1 MFLFITINFRTK
13 MKRLAFSLLFSAIL
27 LSVFSCRRTTS
38 ALPYRS
44 EKSTVADSAM
54 VVSPHPLASE
64 VGIEIMRQGGG
75 AVDAAI
81 AVQFAL
87 AVVYPRAG
95 NIGGGGFMVIRNN
108 DGSTAALDYREKA
121 PLPADRDMYLDSA
134 GNVIDGLSRDG
145 HLAVGVPGTVDGL
158 FTAHERFGKLE
169 MRNLIEPAIRLARSG
184 FPISGA
190 EADRLNRYQES
201 FRKYNQPPNPFLRPE
216 WREGDLLVQEELART
231 LELIRDGGRE
241 GFYEGETAEAIVA
254 EMKSGGGIIS
264 FEDLQQYRS
273 QWREP
278 VIGTYKDYRIISMPP
293 SSSGGVALVQMLK
306 MIEPFPIAEY
316 GFHSTQAVHLMA
328 EAERRVYADRAEHLG
343 DSDFYPVPIDELL
356 NPDYLAERMA
366 DFSPDSATSS
376 RNIFSGEFLVR
387 ESFETTHTSVVDPQ
401 GNAVS
406 VTTTLNSNYG
416 SKVWVDG
423 AGFLLNNEMDDFSA
437 KPGVPNQFGLIGAEA
452 NAIQPQKRMLSSM
465 TPTIVE
471 KDGDLFMV
479 LGAPGGSTIIT
490 AVFQVILNVIEFDM
504 DLETAVRTG
513 RFHHQWLPDQ
523 IMVERGTFSDNTR
536 QALEAMGHSIEEI
549 DYMAVVKA
557 IRILPDGRLH
567 GAGDFRNP
575 DDDAEGW

>member
-190 EADRLNRYQES
+190 EADRLNRYQ
-201 FRKYNQPPNPFLRPE
+201 
-216 WREGDLLVQEELART
+216 
-231 LELIRDGGRE
+231 
-241 GFYEGETAEAIVA
+241 
-254 EMKSGGGIIS
+254 
-264 FEDLQQYRS
+264 
-273 QWREP
+273 
-278 VIGTYKDYRIISMPP
+278 
-293 SSSGGVALVQMLK
+293 
-306 MIEPFPIAEY
+306 
-316 GFHSTQAVHLMA
+316 
-328 EAERRVYADRAEHLG
+328 
-343 DSDFYPVPIDELL
+343 
-356 NPDYLAERMA
+356 
-366 DFSPDSATSS
+366 
-376 RNIFSGEFLVR
+376 
-387 ESFETTHTSVVDPQ
+387 
-401 GNAVS
+401 
-406 VTTTLNSNYG
+406 
-416 SKVWVDG
+416 
-423 AGFLLNNEMDDFSA
+423 
-437 KPGVPNQFGLIGAEA
+437 
-452 NAIQPQKRMLSSM
+452 
-465 TPTIVE
+465 
-471 KDGDLFMV
+471 
-479 LGAPGGSTIIT
+479 
-490 AVFQVILNVIEFDM
+490 
-504 DLETAVRTG
+504 
-513 RFHHQWLPDQ
+513 
-523 IMVERGTFSDNTR
+523 
-536 QALEAMGHSIEEI
+536 
-549 DYMAVVKA
+549 
-557 IRILPDGRLH
+557 
-567 GAGDFRNP
+567 
-575 DDDAEGW
+575 